1 MDKRI
6 LRGSLGAVVASTALL
21 ATTILPAFASSAPTD
36 PSLASDTT
44 ISGPATIAGG
54 GSTFDAPLMNAAQA
68 AYEARNSN
76 ATISAYLSVGSGAG
90 QTDIAT
96 GLVNFGASDVP
107 MNQANLTATPGL
119 SATQGSISS
128 YVQIPVALGGEAMGY
143 NLPSITKNKTYAK
156 VGIRLTGPII
166 ADIYTGKI
174 TMWNDPAICAVNP
187 KIAVF
192 RKIPGKVVNG
202 KRRKATEKYVRCAMP
217 NHIITVVARSDG
229 SGTTYAFTN
238 YLNVVAPS
246 IWTSVPSKAE
256 PSLPSNGVNEN
267 GNAGVAAE
275 VANNEYTLGYIE
287 YSYLLLNKGI
297 TAAYVKNA
305 AGVYLQPSPAGVSA
319 AAAQKPTISSTNFA
333 IVNEPGKASY
343 PISTYSWVIV
353 RQQQDGVASSLLQA
367 QLLMKYI
374 DWLAHTSGK
383 SGVLAGQDV
392 AGEQGYVP
400 LPANVQ
406 ALAHKEV
413 LSVTYSGTPVL

>member
-1 MDKRI
+1 MYKKVLHI
-6 LRGSLGAVVASTALL
+6 SSAMLAASVALVAITALP
-21 ATTILPAFASSAPTD
+21 ASAKTTAPAD
-36 PSLASDTT
+36 PSLASDTS

-54 GSTFDAPLMNAAQA
+54 GSTFDAPLMNAAQDI
-68 AYEARNSN
+68 YDARNSN

-107 MNQANLTATPGL
+107 LDQADLTATPGL
-119 SATQGSISS
+119 SATAGSIAS

-143 NLPSITKNKTYAK
+143 NLPSITNNKKYAK
-156 VGIRLTGPII
+156 IGVRLTGPII

-174 TMWNDPAICAVNP
+174 TTWNAPAICAANP
-187 KIAVF
+187 QIAII
-192 RKIPGKVVNG
+192 RKNKKGKVIS
-202 KRRKATEKYVRCAMP
+202 RKCAMP
-217 NHIITVVARSDG
+217 DHIITVVARSDG

-246 IWTSVPSKAE
+246 IWTSVPNKAE
-256 PSLPSNGVNEN
+256 ISLPSNGVNEN

-275 VANNEYTLGYIE
+275 VANNQYTLGYIE

-319 AAAQKPTISSTNFA
+319 AAAQKPDVTSTNFS
-333 IVNEPGKASY
+333 IVNEPGKTSY

-353 RQQQDGVASSLLQA
+353 FKEQDGVAKSLLQA
-367 QLLMKYI
+367 QLLVKYL
-374 DWLAHTSGK
+374 DWLSHSSGV

-392 AGEQGYVP
+392 AAEQGYVP
-400 LPANVQ
+400 LPANIQ

-413 LSVTYSGTPVL
+413 LSVTYSGTPIL